1 MVNTCRK
8 VSQQI
13 AVLKHMRNILPNDI
27 RKNIYMPLI
36 VPHFDC
42 CAQTW
47 HFCNNTSAEKLEKE
61 NERAVRFV
69 FWDKHSTYKEFLKLL
84 GRRTQMGQRMSK
96 ILCSVFKPVNN
107 KRKPEWVNLITRKKN
122 MPWEERTFCQSSTQ
136 PALTTNH
143 GCIRCPRS
151 ETTCLLSWERCPI
164 LKRSKYCQ
172 KMSHYFNIEE
182 SPF

>member
-1 MVNTCRK
+1 MLGVAVDDMLKFDKQVVNTCRK

-47 HFCNNTSAEKLEKE
+47 HFCNNSSAEKLEKE

-107 KRKPEWVNLITRKKN
+107 KRKPEWVNLITRKN
-122 MPWEERTFCQSSTQ
+122 ICLERKGHFAKAQHNPLWQQIMAVSGAQ
-136 PALTTNH
+136 D
-143 GCIRCPRS
+143 
-151 ETTCLLSWERCPI
+151 
-164 LKRSKYCQ
+164 LKQLACCR
-172 KMSHYFNIEE
+172 E
-182 SPF
+182 SVVRF